1 MLSSQI
7 ITIDPGGVGRVRSRS
22 IEFSDNYLHKPVP
35 TDPIFDARMIEN
47 IIGDKEVFAIEYSI
61 SDAHFC
67 LPYAYGE
74 CRIWLGENCL
84 GGIEGEVYLTRV
96 GKILQSVYLMIDKLT
111 LPEDMHDL
119 PDGKIFKVMQEDR
132 LDEKGNY
139 WFMYT
144 EGFDLMSKYVYYRND
159 TLFFLWQY
167 CPDAW
172 DGVRAWGFPGQLFS
186 SKVPIS
192 IYMNVT
198 NKFKEAIDEIYPSN

>member
-1 MLSSQI
+1 L
-7 ITIDPGGVGRVRSRS
+7 RL
-22 IEFSDNYLHKPVP
+22 IEFRDSYLHKP
-35 TDPIFDARMIEN
+35 TTKDPIINGQMIGN
-47 IIGDKEVFAIEYSI
+47 IIGDKKVFAIEYSI

-74 CRIWLGENCL
+74 CRIWLGGNCM

-111 LPEDMHDL
+111 LPEDMYYL
-119 PDGKIFKVMQEDR
+119 PDSEIFRVMEEDR
-132 LDEKGNY
+132 LDEQGTY

-144 EGFDLMSKYVYYRND
+144 EGFDLMSKYVYYQND
-159 TLFFLWQY
+159 MLYFLWQWQ
-167 CPDAW
+167 AKVW
-172 DGVRAWGFPGQLFS
+172 DDFKIGDFSGQIFS

-198 NKFKEAIDEIYPSN
+198 NNFKEAIAEIYPSN